1 MHIGYVNFQKRK
13 IERLILKRGEKYKFT
28 RYKKNEFNEV
38 NTEIETTFEILGVF
52 HISNKA
58 NIGSYVQVFNEDAT
72 RREARK
78 QYSIITTYDNFIK
91 NETKIDDV
99 VEIAGKKYKVM
110 AHYDIESLHYGVE
123 ISLED
128 IL

>member
-1 MHIGYVNFQKRK
+1 MPNVNFQERK
-13 IERLILKRGEKYKFT
+13 IERLLLGRGKEYTFI
-28 RYKKNEFNEV
+28 RYERNEFGE
-38 NTEIETTFEILGVF
+38 TTDEIEKEIKFVGYF

-78 QYSIITTYDNFIK
+78 QYMILTTYTRFLG
-91 NETKIDDV
+91 NEVQLDDI
-99 VEIAGKKYKVM
+99 VEIEGRKYKVM
-110 AHYDIESLHYGVE
+110 AYYNLESLNYGIE